1 MSSSL
6 GRSLVLFA
14 LILPVFLAN
23 FTGRLRE
30 DRARGDAAQLR
41 LVRRVST
48 LGQDEEIHTPGRK
61 EMRMASRQ
69 REIHYLSGGGKK
81 RGEGNGVVPIKT
93 EFINQLR
100 KQKWTLEGKAKN
112 FLGQGLGDFDAVIVG
127 PEGPIVVEWET
138 ENISSSHRSLNK
150 LTMLVSDGVIA
161 AGTLVVPSRK
171 LYVYLT
177 DRIGNYKEL
186 EPYLKLWKCVP
197 CQKGVLEIVV
207 VEHDAVSRDVP
218 RIPKT
223 TGGRAL
229 G

>member
-1 MSSSL
+1 MKIVHVETLLSCGSYAASAHWAKTRKSIHRAVKKCVWPP
-6 GRSLVLFA
+6 GSA
-14 LILPVFLAN
+14 K
-23 FTGRLRE
+23 FTIYPE
-30 DRARGDAAQLR
+30 
-41 LVRRVST
+41 
-48 LGQDEEIHTPGRK
+48 
-61 EMRMASRQ
+61 
-69 REIHYLSGGGKK
+69 GGKK